1 MITAVIIDDEKKC
14 VSYLTKTLEKKFQEI
29 SVIGA
34 AQNVPEG
41 LKLLRQT
48 KPDILFLDIE
58 MPGKNG
64 FELLIEIKE
73 INFDVIFTTA
83 YNEYAI
89 KAIRFAALDYLLK
102 PIDEEELRQALER
115 YKQKK
120 KQSTAQ
126 QMNLLFDNLKNINNA
141 YTKISVSTAEGVIF
155 LNVADII
162 YCEATGSYT
171 QFYLKNKEKLLSS
184 RTLKDFEEMLS
195 ENNFF
200 RIHHSY
206 LINMNEIKRYIRGE
220 GGSIIM
226 SNGNEVLVSRRKKE
240 EFIKKL
246 NL

>member
-1 MITAVIIDDEKKC
+1 MITATIIDDEKKC
-14 VSYLTKTLEKKFQEI
+14 VSYLSKTLEKKFPEI
-29 SVIGA
+29 SVIGT
-34 AQNVPEG
+34 AQNVAEG
-41 LKLLRQT
+41 LKLLQHH

-64 FELLIEIKE
+64 FELLNAIGE
-73 INFDVIFTTA
+73 INFEVIFTTA

-102 PIDEEELRQALER
+102 PVDEEELKQALER

-120 KQSTAQ
+120 KQTTGDQ
-126 QMNLLFDNLKNINNA
+126 INLLFDNLKNIANA
-141 YTKISVSTAEGVIF
+141 FTKISVSTADGVIF

-171 QFYLKNKEKLLSS
+171 HFFLKNKEKLLSS

-220 GGSIIM
+220 GGSVIM

-240 EFIKKL
+240 EFIKRL